1 MLDLVRAYLLLF
13 GVVTIAGGVIGFV
26 RAKSTASLVAGGIS
40 GGLLVFAAYA
50 IPVFDP
56 RPRTGL
62 LLGLVV
68 SLALAARFGMAFR
81 KTRKAMP
88 AGLIAALAIAGVLLT
103 AAALVSFR

>member
-26 RAKSTASLVAGGIS
+26 RAKSTASLIAGGIS
-40 GGLLVFAAYA
+40 GALLVFAAYA
-50 IPVFDP
+50 IPVLG
-56 RPRTGL
+56 PRTGL

-81 KTRKAMP
+81 KTRKVMP
-88 AGLIAALAIAGVLLT
+88 AALIAALGIGGVVLT
-103 AAALVSFR
+103 AAALFAFR